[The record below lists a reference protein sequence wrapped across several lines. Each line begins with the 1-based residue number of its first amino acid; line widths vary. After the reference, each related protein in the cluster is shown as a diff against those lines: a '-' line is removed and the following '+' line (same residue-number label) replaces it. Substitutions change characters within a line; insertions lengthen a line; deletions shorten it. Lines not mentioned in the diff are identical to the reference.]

1 MKNVT
6 VTLDDAALEWARVAA
21 ARQNTSVSRLL
32 GELVSQA
39 YQRDGTYQRAMR
51 SALKFKPLPFAADDR
66 YLTRAEANDRAD
78 LR

>member
-6 VTLDDAALEWARVAA
+6 VTLDEAALDWARVTA

-39 YQRDGTYQRAMR
+39 HQRDGAYQRAMR
-51 SALKFKPLPFAADDR
+51 SALKFKPLPFAAGER
-66 YLTRAEANDRAD
+66 YLTRAEANDRAG